1 MKDAPI
7 VTQGKIISR
16 RDQRTFC
23 VELKNG
29 KQIIGHTEMK
39 MAHLLDQIKDG
50 DNVRLE
56 MTTFDFEKG
65 RITEIITTS

>member
-7 VTQGKIISR
+7 VTEGKVISR
-16 RDQRTFC
+16 RDERTFC

-39 MAHLLDQIKDG
+39 MAHIRDEIADG
-50 DNVRLE
+50 DSVRLE

-65 RITEIITTS
+65 RITAITSQS

>member
-7 VTQGKIISR
+7 VTHGTVISR
-16 RDQRTFC
+16 RDERTFC

-29 KQIIGHTEMK
+29 KQIVGHTQLK
-39 MAHLLDQIKDG
+39 MAHLREKIKEG
-50 DNVRLE
+50 DKVRLE

-65 RITEIITTS
+65 RITEIVTL

>member
-7 VTQGKIISR
+7 ATIGKIISR
-16 RDQRTFC
+16 RDERTFC

-29 KQIIGHTEMK
+29 KQIIGHTQMK
-39 MAHLLDQIKDG
+39 MAHLCDKISDG
-50 DNVRLE
+50 DLVQLE

-65 RITEIITTS
+65 RITEIINL

>member
-7 VTQGKIISR
+7 VTEGKVISR
-16 RDQRTFC
+16 RDERTFC

-39 MAHLLDQIKDG
+39 KAHIRDEIVNG
-50 DNVRLE
+50 DLVRLE

-65 RITEIITTS
+65 RITDIITTS

>member
-1 MKDAPI
+1 MKDKPI

-16 RDQRTFC
+16 RDERTFH

-29 KQIIGHTEMK
+29 KQIIGHTELK
-39 MAHLLDQIKDG
+39 MAHIRDEISDG
-50 DNVRLE
+50 DVVRLE

-65 RITEIITTS
+65 RITEILTS